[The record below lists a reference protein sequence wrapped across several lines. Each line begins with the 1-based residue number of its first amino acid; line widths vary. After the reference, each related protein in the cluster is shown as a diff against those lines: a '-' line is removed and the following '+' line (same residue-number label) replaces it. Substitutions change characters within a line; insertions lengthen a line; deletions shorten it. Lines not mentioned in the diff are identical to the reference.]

1 MDDKPVAMLVA
12 AAVVAPICALCILG
26 PTILGSVVA
35 WVSAWFGG
43 YKAKEIG

>member
-12 AAVVAPICALCILG
+12 AAVVAPICAFILG
-26 PTILGSVVA
+26 PAILGSVVA